1 MGHSLDRN
9 RLLGE
14 HGIKKDTAAG
24 REGFERRMEQ
34 RRREET
40 DEHECRPLKRGWV
53 LGSEEFRAKLLE
65 EMEGKLGE
73 HHSGQLR
80 HESAEAKGERIIA
93 AELKRLKWKET
104 DLKEQR
110 KTHPE
115 KLAMAGR
122 LRRETTLTV
131 REIAQRLH
139 MGSWKSLNN
148 RLYLAS
154 KRNAKESKSERTRK

>member
-1 MGHSLDRN
+1 
-9 RLLGE
+9 
-14 HGIKKDTAAG
+14 
-24 REGFERRMEQ
+24 MEQ

-40 DEHECRPLKRGWV
+40 DGHECRPLKRGWV

-65 EMEGKLGE
+65 EIEGKLGE

-93 AELKRLKWKET
+93 SELKRLKWKET

-115 KLAMAGR
+115 KLTVAG
-122 LRRETTLTV
+122 
-131 REIAQRLH
+131 
-139 MGSWKSLNN
+139 SSPK
-148 RLYLAS
+148 
-154 KRNAKESKSERTRK
+154 